1 MIATQGPAS
10 SRHATTIAVTLI
22 VLAALSRLLPHP
34 PNFTP
39 IEAIGLFGGAVML
52 HKRMAFLVTL
62 GAYLLSDAIIG
73 FHALSLLVAAC
84 LVFNVWLGSRLQKNL
99 TGPRLLGSGLVAASL
114 FFVATNLG
122 VWLTS
127 GMYAIDTAGLI
138 SCFTMAIPF
147 FAGTI
152 GGMLFYSLLMFVAF
166 DLATRFTQKNLTT
179 A

>member
-10 SRHATTIAVTLI
+10 SRHATAIAVTLI

-39 IEAIGLFGGAVML
+39 IEAIGLFGGAMML
-52 HKRMAFLVTL
+52 DKRLAFVVTL
-62 GAYLLSDAIIG
+62 GAYFLSDAIIG

-84 LVFNVWLGSRLQKNL
+84 LVFNLWLGSRLQNKL
-99 TGPRLLGSGLVAASL
+99 TGPRLLGSGLLAASV
-114 FFVATNLG
+114 FFVVTNLG

-127 GMYAIDTAGLI
+127 GMYAINMAGLI

-166 DLATRFTQKNLTT
+166 DLAARITQNNVTT